1 MDDLND
7 ENENA
12 YLWDRSGPP
21 DSEVQRLERLL
32 HPLGLSGEKPRLS
45 PRRRGPI
52 LAVAAAAAVLLAAGA
67 VWMARTLDRG
77 DWNVTRIAGAPAVAS
92 RPMGN
97 AGRLSVG
104 QVIETDGASR
114 ARLSVGLIG
123 EVEVSPNSRLRLVRA
138 STADH
143 RLALERGSISARIWA
158 PPRLFF
164 VQTPSALAVDLGC
177 VYRLDVDDAGAG
189 LLSVTTGW
197 VALEDAAREAVVP
210 AEASCR
216 LRPGAGPGTP
226 FFDDASPAFR
236 AALDRIDAAPQD
248 AAALETLLASARPRD
263 ALTLWHLLSRLSP
276 DACGRVYDRLAALVA
291 PPAGVTR
298 EGVARHDARMLDLWR
313 SEMGLPAAGKLP
325 FWQRALRPLWTGAAI
340 TR

>member
-1 MDDLND
+1 MDDRN

-12 YLWDRSGPP
+12 YLWDKSGPP
-21 DSEVQRLERLL
+21 DPEVERLERLL
-32 HPLGLSGEKPRLS
+32 HPLGLRSQKPRLW

-52 LAVAAAAAVLLAAGA
+52 LAIAVAAAVLLAAGA
-67 VWMARTLDRG
+67 VWIARTLDRG
-77 DWNVTRIAGAPAVAS
+77 DWNVARVAGTPAVAA
-92 RPMGN
+92 RPMGET
-97 AGRLSVG
+97 GRLSVG
-104 QVIETDGASR
+104 QVIETDAASR

-138 STADH
+138 SSTDH

-197 VALEDAAREAVVP
+197 VALEDAGREAVVP

-236 AALDRIDAAPQD
+236 AALDRIDAAPRD
-248 AAALETLLASARPRD
+248 AGALETLLGQARRRD

-276 DACGRVYDRLAALVA
+276 EASGRVYGRLAGLVA
-291 PPAGVTR
+291 PPAGVMR
-298 EGVARHDARMLDLWR
+298 EGIERHDAQMIDLWR
-313 SEMGLPAAGKLP
+313 SELGLPALGKLP
-325 FWQRALRPLWTGAAI
+325 FWQRAWRSLVT
-340 TR
+340 